1 MVTDDATGRLELIGR
16 RCQSVANHQN
26 LQRHTTVSPF
36 PPPRTAKY
44 CQHVHSLAAV
54 IVIASLAFV
63 GTMFDNFFAFA
74 AQFLVTD
81 RARYRRVSWA
91 QAMGIATLLLI
102 SAGVGSLLTP
112 IPTRWVGLAAI
123 APWAL
128 ALHAW
133 RHRSAPV
140 HEQFRR
146 GALTTFAVTLALGG
160 DNLAVWIPLMR
171 ANGTLA
177 SAGTIVVFSVWE
189 LIFIVTAQRIAGHP
203 RTVAWGAAHAR
214 TFIPWIYLAL
224 GVLIL
229 VECGTF
235 H

>member
-1 MVTDDATGRLELIGR
+1 
-16 RCQSVANHQN
+16 
-26 LQRHTTVSPF
+26 
-36 PPPRTAKY
+36 
-44 CQHVHSLAAV
+44 VHSITAV
-54 IVIASLAFV
+54 IAIASLAFV

-74 AQFLVTD
+74 AQLLVTD
-81 RARYRRVSWA
+81 RGRYRRVSWA
-91 QAMGIATLLLI
+91 QALGVATLLLI
-102 SAGVGSLLTP
+102 SLGVGSLLAP
-112 IPTRWVGLAAI
+112 IPARWVGLAAI

-133 RHRSAPV
+133 RQRSAPV

-146 GALTTFAVTLALGG
+146 GALTTFALTFALGG

-171 ANGTLA
+171 TNGTVA
-177 SAGTIVVFSVWE
+177 SAGTIVVFFVWE
-189 LIFIVTAQRIAGHP
+189 MIFIVAAQKIVGHP
-203 RTVAWGAAHAR
+203 RVVAWGAAHAK

-235 H
+235 R